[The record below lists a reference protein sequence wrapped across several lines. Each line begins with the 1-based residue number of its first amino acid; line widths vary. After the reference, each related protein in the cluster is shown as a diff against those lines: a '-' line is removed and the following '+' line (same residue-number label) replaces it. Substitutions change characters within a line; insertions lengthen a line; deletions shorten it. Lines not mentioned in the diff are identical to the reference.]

1 MTSPVE
7 PVLIGVG
14 KLNAGTAY
22 NAVAETAV
30 LEGTTR
36 HVLAREPRAPS

>member
-36 HVLAREPRAPS
+36 MFSPESRSAPS